1 MWRSAI
7 WITTGLLT
15 IWAAEALAQTPSG
28 AAADMSFAAS
38 APPAT
43 PAPAVP
49 AFSSAAPGELL
60 TGWRAVGL
68 PRGKAPMTRIDL
80 AAEPLTGSAGG
91 SAGGPAGGAS
101 RSVLRLQ
108 TDRSYGNW
116 VFDHAPWAPSRQA
129 TLQWRWRLEQP
140 LVSADLRHKAS
151 DDAALKVCVMFDHPI
166 ERVPFWERSLLRLAR
181 TVTGE
186 ALPAATVCYVWDTLL
201 ARDTALPNAHSPR
214 VRYLVLRGYETAP
227 GAWQVEQRSI
237 WADFLR
243 LFGDESHRVPAIIG
257 LAVGADSDNASG
269 RSLAFVGD
277 IRWAP

>member
-7 WITTGLLT
+7 WITTGLST
-15 IWAAEALAQTPSG
+15 IWAAEALAQ
-28 AAADMSFAAS
+28 AL
-38 APPAT
+38 

-49 AFSSAAPGELL
+49 AFSAAAPGEAVS
-60 TGWRAVGL
+60 GWRAVGL
-68 PRGKAPMTRIDL
+68 PKSKAPMTRIEI
-80 AAEPLTGSAGG
+80 AADP
-91 SAGGPAGGAS
+91 GGAAAQ

-116 VFDHAPWAPSRQA
+116 VFDHAPWTPSRGA
-129 TLQWRWRLEQP
+129 TLQWRWRLEQA
-140 LVSADLRHKAS
+140 VAGADLRRKDS

-166 ERVPFWERSLLRLAR
+166 ERVPFWERNLLRLAR
-181 TVTGE
+181 AVSGE
-186 ALPAATVCYVWDTLL
+186 ALPAATVCYVWDALL

-214 VRYLVLRGYETAP
+214 VRWLVLRGSEAAP
-227 GAWQVEQRSI
+227 GAWQTEQRTI

-243 LFGDESHRVPAIIG
+243 LFGDESDRVPAIMGI
-257 LAVGADSDNASG
+257 AVGADSDNVSG